1 MLWYRDN
8 AQPKKDTADA
18 QTYYRTTPPA
28 ILDGS
33 FVRGQQTVADP
44 QNLNKAS
51 LDLGLGTSRSI

>member
-44 QNLNKAS
+44 K
-51 LDLGLGTSRSI
+51 TSIRLRLIRG